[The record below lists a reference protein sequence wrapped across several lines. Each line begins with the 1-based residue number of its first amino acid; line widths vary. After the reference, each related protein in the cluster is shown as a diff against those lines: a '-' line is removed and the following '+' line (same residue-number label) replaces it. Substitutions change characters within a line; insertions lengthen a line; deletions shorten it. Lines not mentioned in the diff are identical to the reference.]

1 MLGNFGNLGRNAVR
15 LNGLTNSDWVF
26 LKDTA
31 VTEAMKVQFRAE
43 LFNVFKQYKLRHV

>member
-31 VTEAMKVQFRAE
+31 VTEAMADRNAAVPAE
-43 LFNVFKQYKLRHV
+43 L